1 MAKDIAWALEGYL
14 SDGMNLGPSGGFTA
28 STGGAASGTLH
39 EPELAAVRE
48 GFTGLSLWAVVFA
61 GGIGSRFWPLST
73 PERPK
78 QLLALISGNSL
89 LEDTVGRL
97 QPLIPPER
105 VIVVTSRDIA
115 PAIRSAVLDLPEEN
129 ILVEPRPLGTA
140 AALAWGAQ
148 EVARRAGPD
157 TTICA
162 LHADLAI
169 GFPGAFREALRRA
182 AAVANRERAIVAF
195 GVRPTRAEPSF
206 GYITV
211 GAALDA
217 EVALSEGGAFQVA
230 GFVEKPPVADAE
242 KLGARGALWHAG
254 IMVGSAKIVLDK
266 LGRYTPEIA
275 PGLAALRSGNL
286 PAFAGM
292 IRSVSIERGLLE
304 RAVRFLVL
312 LADFGWDDVGTWAS
326 LRRARDL
333 DDDGNGAHGPAHFV
347 DATSNVVHGES
358 GATVLFG
365 VSRLLVVVLPGL
377 TFITTLERAADL
389 KPLLDALPEKLRR
402 SPTSTA

>member
-1 MAKDIAWALEGYL
+1 
-14 SDGMNLGPSGGFTA
+14 MNFGTPGGFTA
-28 STGGAASGTLH
+28 TPGSAASGTLQ
-39 EPELAAVRE
+39 EPQPAAVGE
-48 GFTGLSLWAVVFA
+48 GVTGLALWAVVFA

-73 PERPK
+73 PDRPK
-78 QLLALISGNSL
+78 PLLALVTGNSL

-115 PAIRSAVLDLPEEN
+115 PAIRTAVRDLPEEN
-129 ILVEPRPLGTA
+129 VLVEPRPLGTA

-148 EVARRAGPD
+148 EVTRRAGPE
-157 TTICA
+157 TPICA
-162 LHADLAI
+162 MHSDLAI
-169 GFPGAFREALRRA
+169 GFPGAFRDALGRA
-182 AAVANRERAIVAF
+182 AAVANREGALVAF
-195 GVRPTRAEPSF
+195 GVRPTRPEPSF
-206 GYITV
+206 GYIRV
-211 GAALDA
+211 GAALDPDA
-217 EVALSEGGAFQVA
+217 TLSGGGAFQVA
-230 GFVEKPPVADAE
+230 GFIEKPPFADAE
-242 KLGARGALWHAG
+242 ELGRAGALWHSG
-254 IMVGSAKIVLDK
+254 VIVGSAKTVLGK

-275 PGLAALRSGNL
+275 PGLEALRSGNL

-304 RAVRFLVL
+304 RATRFLVV

-333 DDDGNGAHGPAHFV
+333 DDEGNGARGNAHFV
-347 DATSNVVHGES
+347 DSASNVVHSES

-365 VSRLLVVVLPGL
+365 VSRLLVVTLPGL

-389 KPLLDALPEKLRR
+389 KSLLDALPGSLRVN
-402 SPTSTA
+402 PGGGQHAG